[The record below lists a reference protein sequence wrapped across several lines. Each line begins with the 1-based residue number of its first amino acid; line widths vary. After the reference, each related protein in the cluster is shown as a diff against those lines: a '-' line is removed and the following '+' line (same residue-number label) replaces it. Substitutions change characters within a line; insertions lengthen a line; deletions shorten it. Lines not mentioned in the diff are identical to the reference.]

1 MDLLNSPLYM
11 KTCCPFGLKK
21 DHILVTTIRGMVPFS
36 AFLLIEKMAIIL
48 NKMEPL
54 CYTYTKDMK

>member
-1 MDLLNSPLYM
+1 MDLFNPPPYM
-11 KTCCPFGLKK
+11 KTCCPFGFKK
-21 DHILVTTIRGMVPFS
+21 DHILDTTIRSMVSFS
-36 AFLLIEKMAIIL
+36 VYFLVEKMAIIL